1 MLIGAEVVP
10 DGIVV
15 PLILIVD
22 NGSTA
27 VGVKVKDVIET
38 ATLKL
43 YSVIVGSK
51 SGLIRYPS
59 EIIKELNSVES
70 LTSLTVT
77 PETLTPDI
85 RIF

>member
-1 MLIGAEVVP
+1 MLMGAEVVP

-27 VGVKVKDVIET
+27 VGVKVKEVTET

-43 YSVIVGSK
+43 YSVIAGSK
-51 SGLIRYPS
+51 SGLIR
-59 EIIKELNSVES
+59 
-70 LTSLTVT
+70 
-77 PETLTPDI
+77 
-85 RIF
+85 

>member
-43 YSVIVGSK
+43 YSVIAGSK

-59 EIIKELNSVES
+59 ETIKVFNSVES

-85 RIF
+85 RIL